1 MVPHSADPHGH
12 WNRCKQDPAACDAS
26 QIETLQGYYLIL
38 SLNEYKTDFIKCHKK
53 FQALERKE
61 LLNSQ
66 VIMTSWVVEFNFNFF
81 FLIWSPSPPFLFRF
95 QAWHAFSIARVP
107 QRFNKW
113 GDVHKFMLCSLP
125 KWVTRHMVWS
135 WLP

>member
-1 MVPHSADPHGH
+1 VPNSADPHGH

-38 SLNEYKTDFIKCHKK
+38 SLNEYKTDFIKWHKK

-66 VIMTSWVVEFNFNFF
+66 VIMTS
-81 FLIWSPSPPFLFRF
+81 
-95 QAWHAFSIARVP
+95 
-107 QRFNKW
+107 
-113 GDVHKFMLCSLP
+113 
-125 KWVTRHMVWS
+125 
-135 WLP
+135 